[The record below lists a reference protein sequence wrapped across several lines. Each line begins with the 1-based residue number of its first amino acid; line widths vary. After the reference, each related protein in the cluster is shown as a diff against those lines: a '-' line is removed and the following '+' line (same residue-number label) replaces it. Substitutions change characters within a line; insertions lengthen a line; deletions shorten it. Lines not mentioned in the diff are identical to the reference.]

1 MRRRYMP
8 NVLSCRSPSSDRT
21 AGDAV
26 HNCSHIARPLLLATI
41 ALSTGFAG
49 AEARIESFSPT
60 GHSKSVRQVAVRFSE
75 PMVALGDPSRTDPF
89 GIDCEVPGR
98 GRWVD
103 ERNWVYD
110 FEYEMPGAVRC
121 RFGLRDGLETLS
133 GVRVQSPTE
142 YALHTG
148 GPSILAHQPEVRRKI
163 DERQVFLLLLDA
175 AADPDSI
182 RQHARCRVADS
193 VEEHPVDLVEG
204 AERTEILEALSRY
217 YYLSVLLRTA
227 ENHLPQ
233 GVDDKTHR
241 RAIERIVTVRCL
253 DPLPSG
259 SDMELIWGTGIAA
272 PNGLATL
279 QDQTMAFSVRPS
291 PRAFFGCMD
300 TFKGR
305 CVGRVHLAFSDPIPR
320 ESAARVRLTD
330 PDGTILPGEIAET
343 MQIDRIDYPGASVE
357 DTTYRAALVGPIRDI
372 YDRPLANASNFPA
385 TIRMGRWPPGANFGR
400 APIVVEYDEDATA
413 PVLLRRIAQPLAG
426 SRLHVQDDA
435 EIVAWMR
442 RVAGAWNAKPDAWRG
457 LASSRP
463 LFRPGDRAQRF
474 GLPVNTADEPFQF
487 ASVPLAGRGF
497 HVLQLDLPASPD
509 FPARYVAGM
518 ALATNSAIHFHRA
531 EESSLAWVTRLAD
544 GRPVDGAEV
553 RVSAACTGRMLAR
566 GATDADGIARIPT
579 ALAWVDDCA
588 GFRYLVTARKD
599 GDLALATFG
608 LPRDTEPRPTILFH
622 TILDRSL
629 YRPGETVSMKV
640 ILRRASSD
648 GFALPAGL
656 PAPGRVVIEH
666 VPTGKQREI
675 AIDFAADGSAVAT
688 FELPLDTRLGRYALS
703 VEFAGHE
710 SPFSYLRV
718 EQFRLGAMRASVDGP
733 DKPVVN
739 PRSVP
744 VNLSVEHLAGGGAAA
759 LPVTVRWVVRQRGY
773 YWESTPPAPE
783 SVTMSAIL
791 DVAGKATVDVPTPPL
806 DRRAMLDVEMDYQD
820 ANGQRR
826 TASSY
831 FELWPAEVQLRITG
845 HETPAG
851 VRLVRLAVRDSD
863 DAPVPDVAVQAKV
876 YQPRNVLL
884 RRLPGGF
891 TGRGAS
897 DRVKTPLMAT
907 CSGAT
912 DANGTVDCELPPEA
926 PSSAFVEA
934 TAHDAEGNEATAAGA
949 AYFRID
955 DPGPAFLEVDS
966 GRVFDV
972 GDAVPVQ
979 VNLPYAEAMAL
990 VTVQR
995 EGLPTAFVT
1004 RMSGPKATVE
1014 VPVKKHYAPNFDV
1027 SVLAIPTGSNMVGD
1041 PRSVVADTVDVRHS
1055 KRSADRPDFR
1065 HGKVSVRV
1073 NPEPYALTVR
1083 VEPHRDR
1090 YRPRQRARVS
1100 ITVLGPAGL
1109 PAPDVD
1115 LALVA
1120 VDEAVL
1126 ELWPN
1131 RTWDLLDT
1139 MTQWRSA
1146 RVDTTTSLVN
1156 LSPTLSF
1163 DELVPEPE
1171 FVMVSAPGAGPYGW
1185 DENADPVLRQRFEPT
1200 LLWRGRVALGEG
1212 GAVEVDVPLN
1222 DSLTS
1227 FRIVAIAAAGD
1238 DLFGTGEAT
1247 IRTTQDLILHAG
1259 LPEVVREGDR
1269 FRASF
1274 TVRNASDVRRRV
1286 DVAAEIEGI
1295 GVLPRKRLRLR
1306 PGRSREVA
1314 WPVTVPAGVGR
1325 MAWEVTAR
1333 SGSAVDRLAAR
1344 QLVEPIVP
1352 VRVQQAILTQLATL
1366 RELPVKPPAKALPGR
1381 GGIRVSLQPS
1391 LAGSLHTV
1399 QEAMAR
1405 YRYTCLE
1412 QKVSAAVVL
1421 DDPVRWSAAMAVAR
1435 TSLDGDGLLRFF
1447 PSDSLSGS
1455 PILTAY
1461 VLAIADAAGNA
1472 IPDDLRDAMIEGL
1485 KEYVAGRITRVG
1497 VLGAADS
1504 HLRRLSALAALAPY
1518 DALDDDMVA
1527 TVTEHQLEV
1536 LPTSALLDLIDIV
1549 EHLDPDRSE
1558 LAFAKATLRSRL
1570 SLQGTTMGFSTENRD
1585 RLWWLMVSTDG
1596 NAARS
1601 ILSLMGDAEWQQDLP
1616 RMMRGLFGRQQR
1628 GRWQTTVANAWGTV
1642 AAAKFATAF
1651 EPVAV
1656 TGASVVRLGEERRR
1670 AAWPNRDDRTASAD
1684 APPPIQLPWSA
1695 AQVLSLAHEGTGAPW
1710 GLVELR
1716 AAVPLTQPVSRG
1728 YRIARRMEPVD
1739 PAKRRAWARG
1749 GVAQIILDIDATAD
1763 MTWVVVEDP
1772 LPPGTVVLGSGLGGD
1787 SSLLA
1792 ARHKSVDRWPVFTER
1807 DVDSYRA
1814 YYRYVPKGRTT
1825 LRYNVRYNTAGR
1837 FQLPPTRIEAM
1848 YAPEMHAEMPLKP
1861 ITIR

>member
-1 MRRRYMP
+1 MRRRYMR
-8 NVLSCRSPSSDRT
+8 NVLSRRPPSSDRT

-110 FEYEMPGAVRC
+110 F
-121 RFGLRDGLETLS
+121 
-133 GVRVQSPTE
+133 
-142 YALHTG
+142 
-148 GPSILAHQPEVRRKI
+148 
-163 DERQVFLLLLDA
+163 
-175 AADPDSI
+175 
-182 RQHARCRVADS
+182 
-193 VEEHPVDLVEG
+193 
-204 AERTEILEALSRY
+204 
-217 YYLSVLLRTA
+217 
-227 ENHLPQ
+227 
-233 GVDDKTHR
+233 
-241 RAIERIVTVRCL
+241 
-253 DPLPSG
+253 
-259 SDMELIWGTGIAA
+259 
-272 PNGLATL
+272 
-279 QDQTMAFSVRPS
+279 
-291 PRAFFGCMD
+291 
-300 TFKGR
+300 
-305 CVGRVHLAFSDPIPR
+305 
-320 ESAARVRLTD
+320 
-330 PDGTILPGEIAET
+330 
-343 MQIDRIDYPGASVE
+343 
-357 DTTYRAALVGPIRDI
+357 
-372 YDRPLANASNFPA
+372 DRPLANASNFPA
-385 TIRMGRWPPGANFGR
+385 TIRVGRLPPGANFGR

-426 SRLHVQDDA
+426 SRLRIGRDDA

-442 RVAGAWNAKPDAWRG
+442 KVAGAWNAEPDTWRG

-463 LFRPGDRAQRF
+463 LFGPDDKPQRF
-474 GLPVNTADEPFQF
+474 ALPVNPSDEPFQF

-497 HVLQLDLPASPD
+497 HVLQLDLPASAD

-518 ALATNSAIHFHRA
+518 AVATDLAVHFHRA
-531 EESSLAWVTRLAD
+531 EESTLAWVTRLAD

-608 LPRDTEPRPTILFH
+608 LPRDTEP
-622 TILDRSL
+622 
-629 YRPGETVSMKV
+629 
-640 ILRRASSD
+640 
-648 GFALPAGL
+648 
-656 PAPGRVVIEH
+656 
-666 VPTGKQREI
+666 
-675 AIDFAADGSAVAT
+675 
-688 FELPLDTRLGRYALS
+688 
-703 VEFAGHE
+703 
-710 SPFSYLRV
+710 
-718 EQFRLGAMRASVDGP
+718 
-733 DKPVVN
+733 
-739 PRSVP
+739 
-744 VNLSVEHLAGGGAAA
+744 
-759 LPVTVRWVVRQRGY
+759 
-773 YWESTPPAPE
+773 
-783 SVTMSAIL
+783 
-791 DVAGKATVDVPTPPL
+791 
-806 DRRAMLDVEMDYQD
+806 
-820 ANGQRR
+820 
-826 TASSY
+826 
-831 FELWPAEVQLRITG
+831 
-845 HETPAG
+845 
-851 VRLVRLAVRDSD
+851 
-863 DAPVPDVAVQAKV
+863 
-876 YQPRNVLL
+876 
-884 RRLPGGF
+884 
-891 TGRGAS
+891 
-897 DRVKTPLMAT
+897 
-907 CSGAT
+907 
-912 DANGTVDCELPPEA
+912 
-926 PSSAFVEA
+926 
-934 TAHDAEGNEATAAGA
+934 
-949 AYFRID
+949 
-955 DPGPAFLEVDS
+955 
-966 GRVFDV
+966 
-972 GDAVPVQ
+972 
-979 VNLPYAEAMAL
+979 
-990 VTVQR
+990 
-995 EGLPTAFVT
+995 
-1004 RMSGPKATVE
+1004 
-1014 VPVKKHYAPNFDV
+1014 
-1027 SVLAIPTGSNMVGD
+1027 
-1041 PRSVVADTVDVRHS
+1041 
-1055 KRSADRPDFR
+1055 
-1065 HGKVSVRV
+1065 
-1073 NPEPYALTVR
+1073 
-1083 VEPHRDR
+1083 
-1090 YRPRQRARVS
+1090 
-1100 ITVLGPAGL
+1100 
-1109 PAPDVD
+1109 
-1115 LALVA
+1115 
-1120 VDEAVL
+1120 
-1126 ELWPN
+1126 
-1131 RTWDLLDT
+1131 
-1139 MTQWRSA
+1139 
-1146 RVDTTTSLVN
+1146 
-1156 LSPTLSF
+1156 
-1163 DELVPEPE
+1163 
-1171 FVMVSAPGAGPYGW
+1171 
-1185 DENADPVLRQRFEPT
+1185 
-1200 LLWRGRVALGEG
+1200 
-1212 GAVEVDVPLN
+1212 
-1222 DSLTS
+1222 
-1227 FRIVAIAAAGD
+1227 
-1238 DLFGTGEAT
+1238 
-1247 IRTTQDLILHAG
+1247 
-1259 LPEVVREGDR
+1259 
-1269 FRASF
+1269 
-1274 TVRNASDVRRRV
+1274 
-1286 DVAAEIEGI
+1286 
-1295 GVLPRKRLRLR
+1295 
-1306 PGRSREVA
+1306 
-1314 WPVTVPAGVGR
+1314 
-1325 MAWEVTAR
+1325 WEVTAR
-1333 SGSAVDRLAAR
+1333 SGSAVDRLATW

-1399 QEAMAR
+1399 QEAVAR

-1412 QKVSAAVVL
+1412 QKVSAAIVL
-1421 DDPVRWSAAMAVAR
+1421 EDPERWSAAMAFAR

-1447 PSDSLSGS
+1447 PSASLSGS

-1485 KEYVAGRITRVG
+1485 EEYVAGRIARVG

-1504 HLRRLSALAALAPY
+1504 HLRRLSALAALAGY
-1518 DALDDDMVA
+1518 DALDDDMLA

-1536 LPTSALLDLIDIV
+1536 LPTSALLDLIDILK
-1549 EHLDPDRSE
+1549 HLDPDRSE

-1601 ILSLMGDAEWQQDLP
+1601 ILSLMDDAEWEQDLP

-1642 AAAKFATAF
+1642 AAAKFATSF

-1728 YRIARRMEPVD
+1728 YRIVRRMEPVD

-1792 ARHKSVDRWPVFTER
+1792 ARYKSVDRCPVFTER

-1837 FQLPPTRIEAM
+1837 FQLPPTRVEAM